1 MRHPLVDMAYQ
12 KYYCGSY
19 INEPLIMGKAS
30 TEEEKTFKKEAD
42 NFVRNIEIYPHA
54 FVLACLMDTGVD
66 ADVAWTIPYRIYK
79 ELGTFEINELY
90 EVSAEEYQNMFTGEN
105 KWHRYPVVKSKV
117 IFNAIHK
124 IVESEFMNG
133 DASRIWTGKP
143 SSRKV
148 VLRFMDFKGCGF
160 KIANMAPNILCRY
173 FGVEFSDYSFIDIA
187 PDIHTMR
194 VFQRLGLTP
203 FVGDT
208 DIARIY
214 TIAKAR
220 ELNPEFPGIVDG
232 LCWEV
237 GREFCNPRDPKCEKC
252 PFGAFC
258 KKDIVNETDVWR

>member
-1 MRHPLVDMAYQ
+1 
-12 KYYCGSY
+12 
-19 INEPLIMGKAS
+19 
-30 TEEEKTFKKEAD
+30 
-42 NFVRNIEIYPHA
+42 
-54 FVLACLMDTGVD
+54 MDTGVD
-66 ADVAWTIPYRIYK
+66 ADVAWSVPYRIFK
-79 ELGTFEINELY
+79 ELGTFEINDLY
-90 EVSAEEYQNMFTGEN
+90 EVTEEEYQTMFTGEN

-117 IFNAIHK
+117 IYNAIHK

-148 VLRFMDFKGCGF
+148 VLRFVDFKGCGF
-160 KIANMAPNILCRY
+160 KIANMAPNILYRY
-173 FGVEFSDYSFIDIA
+173 FGVEFSDYSFIDID

-203 FVGDT
+203 FVGDA

-220 ELNPEFPGIVDG
+220 ELNPEFPGVVDG

-237 GREFCNPRDPKCEKC
+237 GREFCNPRKPKCENC
-252 PFGAFC
+252 SFGIFC
-258 KKDIVNETDVWR
+258 KKAVMDEIDVWR